1 MQPTVRFAL
10 VLARRLTM
18 FSSRFLLCGVAVLLA
33 GLMAA
38 GCGGTRVENVDP
50 TTEGYVSGRWND
62 SDARA
67 VADELIPQCLG
78 GAWLP
83 EFHGQQGETRP
94 RVVLGEIE
102 NNTSEHINK
111 DVFMNELQRV
121 LLGSGLVR
129 FVADPAVRD
138 ELMQEVE
145 WQRQMAKE
153 GGVAPDVDR
162 GVSGADFMLTGT
174 VSSIVDQSGGK
185 AIVFYQV
192 DLWLTDLRSWEKV
205 WFGTSQRKHL
215 VDGAKA
221 RF

>member
-1 MQPTVRFAL
+1 MSATRLFAL
-10 VLARRLTM
+10 AAAT
-18 FSSRFLLCGVAVLLA
+18 LLCGLVF
-33 GLMAA
+33 A
-38 GCGGTRVENVDP
+38 GCGGTRVANVDP
-50 TTEGYVSGRWND
+50 STEGYITGRWND

-67 VADELIPQCLG
+67 VADDLIPQCLN

-94 RVVLGEIE
+94 RIVLGDIE

-121 LLGSGLVR
+121 LLASGRIR
-129 FVADPAVRD
+129 FVADPDVRSA
-138 ELMQEVE
+138 LMDEVE
-145 WQRQMAKE
+145 WQRRMARGE
-153 GGVAPDVDR
+153 GVAPDVDR
-162 GVSGADFMLTGT
+162 GVSGADFMLMGT
-174 VSSIVDQSGGK
+174 VSSIVDQAGKK

-205 WFGTSQRKHL
+205 WYGTAQRKHL
-215 VDGAKA
+215 VEGAKT

>member
-1 MQPTVRFAL
+1 MTRTALFAALL
-10 VLARRLTM
+10 VA
-18 FSSRFLLCGVAVLLA
+18 A
-33 GLMAA
+33 GLFAA
-38 GCGGTRVENVDP
+38 GCGGTKVANVDP
-50 TTEGYVSGRWND
+50 STEGYITGRWND

-67 VADELIPQCLG
+67 VADDLVPQCLN

-94 RVVLGEIE
+94 RIVLGDIE

-121 LLGSGLVR
+121 LLASGRIR
-129 FVADPAVRD
+129 FVADPDVRSV
-138 ELMQEVE
+138 LMEEVE
-145 WQRQMAKE
+145 WQRRMARGE
-153 GGVAPDVDR
+153 GVAPEVDK
-162 GVSGADFMLTGT
+162 GVSGADFMLMGT
-174 VSSIVDQSGGK
+174 VSSIVDQAGKK

-205 WFGTSQRKHL
+205 WYGTAQRKHL
-215 VDGAKA
+215 VEGAKT